1 MERTSWTPFAK
12 SACMPRASSTAP
24 SRRTCRFC
32 SQLSL
37 SLSSTS
43 TPPARSASRYRT
55 ACLRLR
61 TRRSND
67 QTARDSSRFAVRIDR
82 LHPWLGR
89 PEGRTS
95 DCADEVTLS
104 LKGANSPTR
113 SRKLRSTG
121 TKARVRVG
129 RNRKSREDLEMKL
142 AEALEQQT
150 ATSEILRVIRSSPS
164 NVQPVFDAVAESAAR
179 LCESFDSAVWRRE
192 SDRLLLVAHHGAIP
206 QTGSASFLPLVRGT
220 VGGRSVLD
228 GRTIHIADIQTKG
241 DEFPNTSENARRQGY
256 RTILSVPLMR
266 EGAAIGAIVLR
277 RTEARLFSE
286 RQIALLQT
294 FADQAVIAIE
304 NTRLLNGLRQ
314 SLEQQTAT
322 AGVLS
327 VISNSPGE
335 LEPVFQAMLEN
346 AVRICE
352 AKFGV
357 L

>member
-1 MERTSWTPFAK
+1 MGTNQVT
-12 SACMPRASSTAP
+12 
-24 SRRTCRFC
+24 
-32 SQLSL
+32 
-37 SLSSTS
+37 
-43 TPPARSASRYRT
+43 
-55 ACLRLR
+55 
-61 TRRSND
+61 
-67 QTARDSSRFAVRIDR
+67 SSRKGVKSRT
-82 LHPWLGR
+82 HGR
-89 PEGRTS
+89 KS
-95 DCADEVTLS
+95 H
-104 LKGANSPTR
+104 
-113 SRKLRSTG
+113 STG
-121 TKARVRVG
+121 TKATTRVG
-129 RNRKSREDLEMKL
+129 QVRRPPADLKQQFESCREEL
-142 AEALEQQT
+142 AEAREQQA

-164 NVQPVFDAVAESAAR
+164 DVQPVFDAVAESAAR

-304 NTRLLNGLRQ
+304 NVRLFEKEQQRTREL
-314 SLEQQTAT
+314 SEALEQQTAT
-322 AGVLS
+322 SEVLQ
-327 VISNSPGE
+327 VISSSPGA
-335 LEPVFQAMLEN
+335 LEPVFETILAN
-346 AVRICE
+346 AVRICG
-352 AKFGV
+352 AKFGQLNLHEGDAFQV
-357 L
+357 AALRNAPKAWAA